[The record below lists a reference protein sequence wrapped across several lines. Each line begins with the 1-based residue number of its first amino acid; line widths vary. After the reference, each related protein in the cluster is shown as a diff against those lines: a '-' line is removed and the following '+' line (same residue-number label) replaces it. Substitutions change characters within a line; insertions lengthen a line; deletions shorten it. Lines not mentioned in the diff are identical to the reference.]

1 LSRVLQPSRQR
12 AKIPSADFTDYTD
25 STQQF
30 GKLFSLLPNLRNL
43 CNLRINPKLFAL
55 RAQLRAGPPALPVVT
70 LRFSSSVLAKFTRGR
85 ISRYAMTDKDY
96 FAQVQGFL
104 RLESE
109 AIAQTAARL
118 KGNQIARVIELLA
131 SCQGKIVI
139 VGVGKS
145 GIIAQ
150 KIAAT
155 MTSTG
160 SGAIYLHP
168 SDALHGGIG
177 IINGDDV
184 VMILSN
190 SGETDELLEM
200 LPYLKRRSVPI
211 IALVG
216 NVKSTLAE
224 RADAVID
231 GSVDQEACPLNLAPT
246 TSTTVALALGD
257 ALAMTLMQVKGLTS
271 DDFAVNH
278 PAGQLGKRLTLTVGD
293 LMHSGPSNPTVPS
306 NATWIDAVKG
316 ITAGGLGAV
325 SVIDEQGRLAGI
337 ITDGDLRR
345 AIQNHDPARLAAVPC
360 VELMTSNPTV
370 ASPDL
375 LAYDA
380 LQLMEDRPSQIS
392 VLPVVDGERVC
403 VGLIRVHDI
412 VRSGL

>member
-1 LSRVLQPSRQR
+1 
-12 AKIPSADFTDYTD
+12 
-25 STQQF
+25 
-30 GKLFSLLPNLRNL
+30 
-43 CNLRINPKLFAL
+43 
-55 RAQLRAGPPALPVVT
+55 
-70 LRFSSSVLAKFTRGR
+70 
-85 ISRYAMTDKDY
+85 MTDKQY
-96 FAQVQGFL
+96 FAAVQSFL

-109 AIAQTAARL
+109 AIALTATRL
-118 KGNQIARVIELLA
+118 KQDEIERVVQLLA
-131 SCQGKIVI
+131 GCKGKIVI
-139 VGVGKS
+139 LGIGKS

-160 SGAIYLHP
+160 TGALHLHP

-177 IINGDDV
+177 IINADDV

-190 SGETDELLEM
+190 SGETDEIIEM
-200 LPYLKRRSVPI
+200 LPYLKRRQVPI

-216 NVKSTLAE
+216 NLNSTLAR

-257 ALAMTLMQVKGLTS
+257 ALALTLMQVKGLTP

-278 PAGQLGKRLTLTVGD
+278 PAGQLGKRLTLTVAD
-293 LMHSGPSNPTVPS
+293 LMHSGPQNPTIGLGAMWVE
-306 NATWIDAVKG
+306 VVQG
-316 ITAGGLGAV
+316 ISAGGLGAV
-325 SVIDEQGRLAGI
+325 SVVDDAGRLAGI

-345 AIQNHDPARLAAVPC
+345 AIQRLDHEALADLKCDEIMTRNPAVA
-360 VELMTSNPTV
+360 NPE
-370 ASPDL
+370 L

-392 VLPVVDGERVC
+392 VLPVVDGGRVC
-403 VGLIRVHDI
+403 VGLIRLHDI

>member
-1 LSRVLQPSRQR
+1 
-12 AKIPSADFTDYTD
+12 
-25 STQQF
+25 
-30 GKLFSLLPNLRNL
+30 
-43 CNLRINPKLFAL
+43 
-55 RAQLRAGPPALPVVT
+55 
-70 LRFSSSVLAKFTRGR
+70 
-85 ISRYAMTDKDY
+85 MTDKNY
-96 FAQVQGFL
+96 FAEVQGFL

-109 AIAQTAARL
+109 AIAQTAGRL
-118 KGNQIARVIELLA
+118 QRAEIERVVQLLA
-131 SCQGKIVI
+131 ACKGKIVI
-139 VGVGKS
+139 LGVGKS

-160 SGAIYLHP
+160 TGALYLHP

-177 IINGDDV
+177 IINAEDA

-190 SGETDELLEM
+190 SGETDEIIEM
-200 LPYLKRRSVPI
+200 LPYLKRRQVPI

-216 NVKSTLAE
+216 NLNSTLAR

-257 ALAMTLMQVKGLTS
+257 ALAMTLMQVKGLTP

-278 PAGQLGKRLTLTVGD
+278 PAGQLGKRLTLTVAD
-293 LMHSGPSNPTVPS
+293 LMHSGSANPTISLGAV
-306 NATWIDAVKG
+306 WVDAVKG
-316 ITAGGLGAV
+316 ISAGGLGAV
-325 SVIDEQGRLAGI
+325 NVVDEAGRLAGI

-345 AIQNHDPARLAAVPC
+345 AIQKSDPASLANLRSD
-360 VELMTSNPTV
+360 ELMTRNPAV
-370 ASPDL
+370 ASPEL

-380 LQLMEDRPSQIS
+380 LRLMEDRPSQIS
-392 VLPVVDGERVC
+392 VLPVVDGDRVC
-403 VGLIRVHDI
+403 VGLIRLHDI

>member
-1 LSRVLQPSRQR
+1 
-12 AKIPSADFTDYTD
+12 
-25 STQQF
+25 
-30 GKLFSLLPNLRNL
+30 
-43 CNLRINPKLFAL
+43 
-55 RAQLRAGPPALPVVT
+55 
-70 LRFSSSVLAKFTRGR
+70 
-85 ISRYAMTDKDY
+85 MTNKSY
-96 FAQVQGFL
+96 FADVQGFL

-109 AIAQTAARL
+109 AIAQTATRL
-118 KGNQIARVIELLA
+118 KGEEINRVVELLA
-131 SCQGKIVI
+131 GCKGKIVVI
-139 VGVGKS
+139 GVGKS

-177 IINGDDV
+177 IINADDV
-184 VMILSN
+184 VVILSN
-190 SGETDELLEM
+190 SGETDEILEM
-200 LPYLKRRSVPI
+200 LPYLKRRGVPI

-216 NVKSTLAE
+216 SANSTLAR

-257 ALAMTLMQVKGLTS
+257 ALAMTLMQVKGLTT

-278 PAGQLGKRLTLTVGD
+278 PAGQLGKRLTLTVAD
-293 LMHSGPSNPTVPS
+293 LMHSGSLNPTIPLD
-306 NATWIDAVKG
+306 ATWVDAVKG

-325 SVIDEQGRLAGI
+325 NVVDENGRLEGI

-345 AIQNHDPARLAAVPC
+345 AIQKNDPATLAVLPC
-360 VELMTSNPTV
+360 VEVMTRKPAV
-370 ASPDL
+370 ASPEL

-380 LQLMEDRPSQIS
+380 LRLMEDRPSQIS
-392 VLPVVDGERVC
+392 VLPVVDGAGVC

>member
-1 LSRVLQPSRQR
+1 MTE
-12 AKIPSADFTDYTD
+12 KNYFTE
-25 STQQF
+25 
-30 GKLFSLLPNLRNL
+30 
-43 CNLRINPKLFAL
+43 
-55 RAQLRAGPPALPVVT
+55 
-70 LRFSSSVLAKFTRGR
+70 
-85 ISRYAMTDKDY
+85 
-96 FAQVQGFL
+96 VQGFL
-104 RLESE
+104 RLESD
-109 AIAQTAARL
+109 AIAKTATRL
-118 KGNQIARVIELLA
+118 QAEEIERVVQLLTA
-131 SCQGKIVI
+131 CKGKIVI
-139 VGVGKS
+139 LGVGKS

-160 SGAIYLHP
+160 TGALYLHP

-177 IINGDDV
+177 IINADDA

-190 SGETDELLEM
+190 SGETDEIIEM
-200 LPYLKRRSVPI
+200 LPYLKRRQVPI

-216 NVKSTLAE
+216 NLDSTLAR

-231 GSVDQEACPLNLAPT
+231 GTVDQEACPLNLAPT

-257 ALAMTLMQVKGLTS
+257 ALAMTLMQVKGLTP

-278 PAGQLGKRLTLTVGD
+278 PAGQLGKRLTLTVAD
-293 LMHSGPSNPTVPS
+293 LMHSGSANPTITLGAGWV
-306 NATWIDAVKG
+306 DAVKG

-325 SVIDEQGRLAGI
+325 NVIDDAGRLAGV

-345 AIQNHDPARLAAVPC
+345 AIQSHDAMSLTKLRC
-360 VELMTSNPTV
+360 DELMTCHPTV
-370 ASPDL
+370 ASPEL

-392 VLPVVDGERVC
+392 VLPVVDDGRVC
-403 VGLIRVHDI
+403 VGLIRLHDI